1 MSMKHE
7 MAEVRYGLF
16 VVILVGLISYMST
29 VIELPFSVTPDD
41 FTTEC
46 RSTDGTTS
54 GCAAAVTT
62 AASVAQPPIQTSPSA
77 HTYSIFDEEMFHG
90 FIAECRSMTEDTT
103 AACTA
108 YALDLMGAAGPTS
121 AAMEPLSTGN
131 VDETML
137 NGFIAECL
145 SMTAGSMDECTSYAY
160 ELALP

>member
-29 VIELPFSVTPDD
+29 VIELPFSATLDD

-46 RSTDGTTS
+46 RSTDGATS

-62 AASVAQPPIQTSPSA
+62 AANVDPSILQASPSA

-108 YALDLMGAAGPTS
+108 YALDLMGVAGPTS
-121 AAMEPLSTGN
+121 AATEPLSTGN
-131 VDETML
+131 VDESML
-137 NGFIAECL
+137 NGFIAECQ
-145 SMTAGSMDECTSYAY
+145 SMTAGSMEECTSYAY